1 MSISL
6 KEIFTS
12 CGYDMEDL
20 EDLKRVQNILYDAE
34 DLQEEIDAK
43 IYDIENINQD
53 EEREHILADY
63 AYHEAQEE
71 W

>member
-1 MSISL
+1 MSITL
-6 KEIFTS
+6 KEILENA
-12 CGYDMEDL
+12 GYNMEDL

-34 DLQEEIDAK
+34 DLLEEVNDR
-43 IYDIENINQD
+43 IYDIENTNPD

>member
-6 KEIFTS
+6 REILES
-12 CGYDMEDL
+12 AGYDMEDL

-34 DLQEEIDAK
+34 DLQEEISDK
-43 IYDIENINQD
+43 IYDIENTNQD